1 MQNFKKK
8 DFDNMQIIQISEDDV
23 ELSSTLESEDAGLW
37 CIIINGSY
45 QGFEDTKEDIEKL
58 YKLMQN

>member
-1 MQNFKKK
+1 MHIVQINK
-8 DFDNMQIIQISEDDV
+8 DDI
-23 ELSSTLESEDAGLW
+23 ELSSTLEIEDIGLW

-45 QGFEDTKEDIEKL
+45 QGFEETKEDIEKL